1 LKQVRAALSAER
13 SGRKSDTT
21 NCQGSLPCFG
31 GPLPIWGGWR
41 FLSVRVSA
49 VGSWPCD
56 GHEEPQGSRTNLAAS
71 LRNQDIDAAK
81 ARIAELA
88 SEASL
93 NALAGCYPK

>member
-1 LKQVRAALSAER
+1 
-13 SGRKSDTT
+13 
-21 NCQGSLPCFG
+21 
-31 GPLPIWGGWR
+31 
-41 FLSVRVSA
+41 
-49 VGSWPCD
+49 
-56 GHEEPQGSRTNLAAS
+56 LAAS